1 MSRTE
6 KGFTLI
12 ELLVVVAIIGVLA
25 AIALPQYSR
34 YRSEAYCA
42 RVMSDTKNAFLAM
55 EHYYAV
61 NLTYGSL
68 EDTNFRGTQD
78 VTVIV
83 ISTDPL
89 TISGSDDTSTCTRGT
104 YTLSGASGVGTWS

>member
-25 AIALPQYSR
+25 AIALPQYAR
-34 YRSEAYCA
+34 YRSESFCA
-42 RVMSDTKNAFLAM
+42 RVMSDTRNAFLAM

-61 NLTYGSL
+61 NLEYGSL
-68 EDTNFRGTQD
+68 GDTNFRGTHD
-78 VTVIV
+78 VTVTV
-83 ISTDPL
+83 ASTSPL
-89 TISGSDDTSTCTRGT
+89 TISGSDDTGTCTRGT
-104 YTLSGASGVGTWS
+104 YTLSGAGGVGAWN